1 MEDKFTYPGIFSRL
15 MSFTY
20 DIFLVVALWFL
31 VGAIFTGL
39 YQLIIS
45 YREYIPSSE
54 ISLALKFLSDAGYSN
69 YLPPPIGPLIII
81 LTTAGYYVYFW
92 SHGRNTLGMST
103 WNHKI
108 INDDGSKLSR
118 IVALKRFLL
127 YLLLSALG
135 MLWILFDREN
145 KCLPDRILK
154 LKIVKRKTAS

>member
-20 DIFLVVALWFL
+20 DIFLVAALWFL
-31 VGAIFTGL
+31 FGFV
-39 YQLIIS
+39 
-45 YREYIPSSE
+45 
-54 ISLALKFLSDAGYSN
+54 FLGFFKLVVSDSDYF
-69 YLPPPIGPLIII
+69 PPPIGALIIL

-92 SHGRNTLGMST
+92 SNGRNTLGMST

-108 INDDGSKLSR
+108 INENGSKLSKA
-118 IVALKRFLL
+118 VAFKRFFL
-127 YLLLSALG
+127 YLLLSVIG

-154 LKIVKRKTAS
+154 LKIVKRKNAS